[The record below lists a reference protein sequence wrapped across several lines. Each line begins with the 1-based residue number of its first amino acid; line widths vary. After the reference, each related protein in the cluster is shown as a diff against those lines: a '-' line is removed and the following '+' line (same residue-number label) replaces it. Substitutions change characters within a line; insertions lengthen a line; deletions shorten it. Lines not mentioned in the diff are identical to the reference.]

1 MPDPLWNVAIV
12 GPGGVGGLIGAVLA
26 RAGHRVMFVARP
38 ETVDALTTGGLT
50 VHSGKFGDFQVPAT
64 ATARLSGPVDACVLA
79 VKATALDA
87 ALERVPAGALGD
99 GLVLPLL
106 NGVEHLPLLRTRFP
120 AAQVVAGAI
129 RVETTRV
136 APGRIE
142 HTSPFSGIEVASDTA
157 PGERVEALAAQF
169 RRAGLDV
176 TVRDDET
183 AVLWDKLAFLAPL
196 ALLTTAAG
204 APAGT
209 IRTQWRETLEA
220 VVGEIASVATAAG
233 APVDPATILGMFD
246 RVPAGMKS
254 SMQRDAEA
262 GRATELDAI
271 GTAVLRAADRYG
283 LTTPVTARLVDEL
296 STRESARLAE

>member
-1 MPDPLWNVAIV
+1 VAVV
-12 GPGGVGGLIGAVLA
+12 GPGGVGGLLGALLT
-26 RAGHRVMFVARP
+26 RAGHRVVFVARP
-38 ETVDALTTGGLT
+38 GTAEALNAAGLT
-50 VHSGKFGDFQVPAT
+50 VHSAQFGDIRVPAT
-64 ATARLSGPVDACVLA
+64 AATLLDGPVDACVVA

-87 ALERVPAGALGD
+87 ALARVPPGALGD

-106 NGVEHLPLLRTRFP
+106 NGVEHMPVLRARYP

-157 PGERVEALAAQF
+157 PAGRVEALA
-169 RRAGLDV
+169 RRLRGAGLDV
-176 TVRDDET
+176 TVRAGET

-196 ALLTTAAG
+196 ALLTTHAG

-209 IRTQWRETLEA
+209 VRTRWRERLEA
-220 VVGEIASVATAAG
+220 VVGEVASVASAAG
-233 APVDPATILGMFD
+233 APVDPAAILAMFD
-246 RVPAGMKS
+246 RLPAGMKS

-262 GRATELDAI
+262 GRPIELDAI
-271 GTAVLRAADRYG
+271 GAAVLRAADRYG
-283 LTTPVTARLVDEL
+283 LATPVTARLVAEL
-296 STRESARLAE
+296 VGRESDTGTRAPTGAAG

>member
-1 MPDPLWNVAIV
+1 
-12 GPGGVGGLIGAVLA
+12 
-26 RAGHRVMFVARP
+26 
-38 ETVDALTTGGLT
+38 
-50 VHSGKFGDFQVPAT
+50 VPAT
-64 ATARLSGPVDACVLA
+64 ATTRLDDPVDACVLA
-79 VKATALDA
+79 VKATALEA
-87 ALERVPAGALGD
+87 ALARLPGGALGG

-106 NGVEHLPLLRTRFP
+106 NGFEHMPVLRSAFP

-157 PGERVEALAAQF
+157 PGERVEALAAQL

-183 AVLWDKLAFLAPL
+183 ALLWDKLAFLAPL
-196 ALLTTAAG
+196 ALLTTHAG

-209 IRTQWRETLEA
+209 VRTQRRDTLEA
-220 VVGEIASVATAAG
+220 VVGEVASVATAAG
-233 APVDPATILGMFD
+233 APVDPARILGMFD
-246 RVPAGMKS
+246 RVPESMKS

-262 GRATELDAI
+262 GRVLELDAI
-271 GTAVLRAADRYG
+271 GAAVLRAADRYG
-283 LTTPVTARLVDEL
+283 VAAPVTARLVDEL
-296 STRESARLAE
+296 GTRESARAAG